1 MGALATNGLKQIEM
15 KKWKWKWSKYNA
27 LPKMC
32 ESCPNSCLLVCY
44 QYIKII
50 LCSAGLQ
57 RVILGS
63 SIFWIFGNLL
73 NAIFAMKDPKY
84 RLNLLRGFSQTSCC
98 VINDVGNNLKYSL
111 WLRVKDLRFSG
122 RKKRL
127 LYLNSAS
134 LTLYENIEIFLKPI
148 YRHSPPP

>member
-1 MGALATNGLKQIEM
+1 
-15 KKWKWKWSKYNA
+15 
-27 LPKMC
+27 
-32 ESCPNSCLLVCY
+32 
-44 QYIKII
+44 
-50 LCSAGLQ
+50 
-57 RVILGS
+57 
-63 SIFWIFGNLL
+63 
-73 NAIFAMKDPKY
+73 MKDPKY